1 MGKITTIL
9 KIVVI
14 LYLVAFISSKL
25 LTSTS
30 IKDEII
36 SNGIA
41 LIKIEGPIVSNSGTS
56 FLGTNVVGS
65 KTIIENLNRA
75 EKARGVK
82 AIILEINSPG
92 GTVVASKE
100 IAEKVASI
108 EKPTIALIREVG
120 ASGAYW
126 VASATDL
133 IIADELSITGSIG
146 VISSYLQFSG
156 FLDDYNITYER
167 LVTGEFKDLGS
178 PYKKLTPKERDLIQ
192 KKLDIIEAKFVSDV
206 AKNRGMKLEE
216 VQKLADGS
224 FYLGVEAKENGL
236 IDLTGNRDLA
246 IEKAKEMANITKENV
261 VEYVKKPSL
270 LHIFDRLTSKTF
282 YSMGQGIGD
291 SLKAKEEDLVFLAR

>member
-9 KIVVI
+9 KVIIV
-14 LYLVAFISSKL
+14 LYLIAFVSAKL
-25 LTSTS
+25 LSSSS
-30 IKDEII
+30 IRDEII

-41 LIKIEGPIVSNSGTS
+41 VIKIEGPIVSNSGTS
-56 FLGTNVVGS
+56 ILGQKVIGS

-75 EKARGVK
+75 EKSRGVK

-100 IAEKVASI
+100 VAEKVASI

-126 VASATDL
+126 IASASDL

-156 FLDDYNITYER
+156 LLDDYNITYER

-178 PYKKLTPKERDLIQ
+178 PYKKLTFRERDLIQ
-192 KKLDIIEAKFVSDV
+192 KKLDIIEAKFVADV
-206 AKNRGMKLEE
+206 AKNRNMKLED

-224 FYLGVEAKENGL
+224 FYLGIEALENGL
-236 IDLTGNRDLA
+236 IDLTGNKDLA
-246 IEKAKEMANITKENV
+246 IEKAKEMANITKENI

-270 LHIFDRLTSKTF
+270 LNIFDRLTSRSF
-282 YSMGQGIGD
+282 YSIGQGIGD
-291 SLKAKEEDLVFLAR
+291 SVKQEEEGLVFLAR

>member
-1 MGKITTIL
+1 MGKIATIL
-9 KIVVI
+9 KIVII

-30 IKDEII
+30 IKNEFL

-41 LIKIEGPIVSNSGTS
+41 IIKIEGPIVSNSGTS
-56 FLGTNVVGS
+56 FLGNNVVGS
-65 KTIIENLNRA
+65 KTIIENLERA
-75 EKARGVK
+75 EKNKGVK

-108 EKPTIALIREVG
+108 EKPTISFIREVG

-156 FLDDYNITYER
+156 LLDDHNITYER

-178 PYKKLTPKERDLIQ
+178 PYKKLTQKERDLIQ
-192 KKLDIIEAKFVSDV
+192 KKLDIIESKFVFDV

-246 IEKAKEMANITKENV
+246 IQKAKEMANITNENI
-261 VEYVKKPSL
+261 VEYIKKPSL
-270 LHIFDRLTSKTF
+270 LNIFDKIASRSF
-282 YSMGQGIGD
+282 YSIGQGIGD
-291 SLKAKEEDLVFLAR
+291 SVKTKGEDLVFLVR